1 MKNLYDYIKEGVLDS
16 SNIVTM
22 DVDIKKQQIIDF
34 IRKNYKENNLFG
46 ASENI
51 DLSKLEFI
59 NKRNKNNKF
68 VVNYHGSVIF
78 DSNNSSL
85 VSDDFVWGTTHN
97 FIILSNNT
105 LKTLDGCPEITESF
119 DCSYSKKLVSLKGCP
134 KKINGTFD
142 CSHNDNLVKLDCKD
156 TIVNNGFVNLE
167 CCKKL
172 KDLSDFPSGTI
183 TSILLGGC
191 KMIKS
196 LEGLPSNITGS
207 INCTNCI
214 NLVTLKGCPIK
225 IGNHI
230 IIDNVKIEDLEYC
243 PQEGVIDIK
252 IISCKKLKSLKGLPK
267 RIKGQFICANNSSL
281 NSIEYIPE
289 YVFSMIF
296 TNNFIEPTE
305 NDILKICNVRSNHI
319 RL

>member
-1 MKNLYDYIKEGVLDS
+1 MKNLKEYIQEGILDS
-16 SNIVTM
+16 SNVITM
-22 DVDIKKQQIIDF
+22 DADIKKQQIMDF
-34 IRKNYKENNLFG
+34 ISKNYKENNPFG
-46 ASENI
+46 APENI

-59 NKRNKNNKF
+59 NKLNKNNKF
-68 VVNYHGSVIF
+68 VVNYLGSVIF

-105 LKTLDGCPEITESF
+105 LETLEGCPEITESF
-119 DCSYSKKLVSLKGCP
+119 NCSYSKKLVSLKGCP

-156 TIVNNGFVNLE
+156 TIVNDGFVNLE
-167 CCKKL
+167 NCKKL

-183 TSILLGGC
+183 TSIYLGGC

-207 INCTNCI
+207 INCTDCI

-230 IIDNVKIEDLEYC
+230 IIDNTKIEDLEYC
-243 PQEGVIDIK
+243 PQKGVIDIK

-305 NDILKICNVRSNHI
+305 HDILKICNVRSNHI

>member
-1 MKNLYDYIKEGVLDS
+1 MKNLKDYIQEGILDS
-16 SNIVTM
+16 SNIITM
-22 DVDIKKQQIIDF
+22 DVDIKKQQILDF
-34 IRKNYKENNLFG
+34 ISKNYKENTPFG
-46 ASENI
+46 SSENI

-59 NKRNKNNKF
+59 NTRNKNNKV
-68 VVNYHGSVIF
+68 VVNYLGSVIF

-105 LKTLDGCPEITESF
+105 LETFEGCPEITESF
-119 DCSYSKKLVSLKGCP
+119 DCSHSKKLVSLKGCP

-142 CSHNDNLVKLDCKD
+142 CSYNDNLVKLDCKD
-156 TIVNNGFVNLE
+156 TIVNSGSVNLE
-167 CCKKL
+167 SCKKL

-183 TSILLGGC
+183 RNIRLSDC

-207 INCTNCI
+207 IDCTNCI

-225 IGNHI
+225 IGNHVI
-230 IIDNVKIEDLEYC
+230 IGNTKIKDLEYC

-252 IISCKKLKSLKGLPK
+252 IISCKNLKSLRGLPK
-267 RIKGQFICANNSSL
+267 RIKGKLVCTNNSL
-281 NSIEYIPE
+281 LDSIEYLPE

-296 TNNFIEPTE
+296 NNNFIEPTE
-305 NDILKICNVRSNHI
+305 HDILKICNVKSNHI
-319 RL
+319 QL